1 MRPYDVAGFVNPE
14 NRIENEVFLNLEAEK
29 QCGRAFRRDAHI
41 SIFSC
46 RGPDA
51 FGAGVAK
58 IRGNRPNLRVWQW
71 SEISMIR
78 SRCYTNVVGRVTKGP
93 QQRGRHLLHY
103 FGAFPTKFVALK
115 LINRRCCCGAMAVLP
130 SCWAYHGLS
139 DISTNRRQVV
149 RPSAR
154 FTCEAMAPSTTYHGI
169 TDLRHTCRASAARPL
184 RRSNYRGGKPYNT
197 AFPFRHVTS
206 LVMYHIH
213 PLSKFVK
220 TNRMLTPGVPPQ
232 DVLPWSS
239 ALICATLG
247 LASISLAR
255 NTDRR
260 PSAGAKM
267 FAILEPTNVLRKH
280 TRIPFIFRYRVHT
293 SATSRSTYHQRERW
307 HDGRTLQ
314 QEHVSPPPLYKCSHY
329 RGNTSKVTPLGVIPR
344 YLRCLFRVIR

>member
-1 MRPYDVAGFVNPE
+1 MHLALVLPKFVE
-14 NRIENEVFLNLEAEK
+14 TGLT
-29 QCGRAFRRDAHI
+29 
-41 SIFSC
+41 S
-46 RGPDA
+46 A
-51 FGAGVAK
+51 FGSGPK
-58 IRGNRPNLRVWQW
+58 
-71 SEISMIR
+71 ISMIR